1 VTAKTARRAVALSG
15 EAQEVALAE
24 TQAVL
29 AMARDEEYRA
39 RLAGVIASIGEGDVE
54 GEDAETLS
62 ELLELGLQSGR
73 IRALYGP
80 AGEQAALKTYRRLP
94 RGAEL
99 VESAREVSEALAGL
113 EGKTI
118 ESIGLQAVGPGS
130 FAVSVAADGVELS
143 LRLDRQ
149 GARLASVGI

>member
-1 VTAKTARRAVALSG
+1 MTSPVRLSP

-24 TQAVL
+24 AQAVRAL
-29 AMARDEEYRA
+29 ASGDGYRE
-39 RLAGVIASIGEGDVE
+39 RLAALVGAASE
-54 GEDAETLS
+54 GEVGDKDAETLE

-80 AGEQAALKTYRRLP
+80 GGEQAALALYRRLP

-99 VESAREVSEALAGL
+99 VDSAREVSAALGAL
-113 EGKTI
+113 EGRELSSI
-118 ESIGLQAVGPGS
+118 ELKAVGPGA
-130 FAVSVAADGVELS
+130 FTISVVAGELELS

-149 GARLASVGI
+149 GVRLSSVGI

>member
-1 VTAKTARRAVALSG
+1 VVRLTG

-24 TQAVL
+24 AQAVRAL
-29 AMARDEEYRA
+29 AADDGYRE
-39 RLAGVIASIGEGDVE
+39 RLAALVGAASDGEV
-54 GEDAETLS
+54 GEEEAATLE

-80 AGEQAALKTYRRLP
+80 GGEQAALGLFRRLP

-99 VESAREVSEALAGL
+99 VDSAREVTAALHAL
-113 EGKTI
+113 EGRELGSI
-118 ESIGLQAVGPGS
+118 ELRAVGPGAFTLS
-130 FAVSVAADGVELS
+130 LSAGELELS

-149 GARLASVGI
+149 GARLSSVGI

>member
-1 VTAKTARRAVALSG
+1 MTELVKLEG

-24 TQAVL
+24 AQAVR
-29 AMARDEEYRA
+29 AMAVDDGYRE
-39 RLAGVIASIGEGDVE
+39 RLAALVGAASE
-54 GEDAETLS
+54 GEVAEDEADALQ

-80 AGEQAALKTYRRLP
+80 AGEQASLALYRRLP

-99 VESAREVSEALAGL
+99 AESAREVSTALSALKGREL
-113 EGKTI
+113 GSI
-118 ESIGLQAVGPGS
+118 ELKAVGPGAFTLS
-130 FAVSVAADGVELS
+130 LAAGELELS

-149 GARLASVGI
+149 GARLSSVGV